1 MTAAI
6 CAANRKRSDQVSS
19 EPCAI
24 LSSRTASKAVSDLD
38 TLATKVQGAAM
49 GTYVAA
55 TYPRG
60 YDFPISTL
68 FWGAVMVIALFVSCR
83 LAWKAIGWVRNRRR
97 SDGVV
102 VEVRLQDPEDPGDPR
117 EKRDFK
123 TAGRPL
129 RFLRLLRRRIGRV
142 REHDPARAG
151 GTLLDLCPAQ
161 GTQSHE
167 ATPEGA

>member
-1 MTAAI
+1 
-6 CAANRKRSDQVSS
+6 
-19 EPCAI
+19 
-24 LSSRTASKAVSDLD
+24 
-38 TLATKVQGAAM
+38 M
-49 GTYVAA
+49 GTHVAA

-123 TAGRPL
+123 TAADYYVFSGYYGDEL
-129 RFLRLLRRRIGRV
+129 GV
-142 REHDPARAG
+142 
-151 GTLLDLCPAQ
+151 
-161 GTQSHE
+161 S
-167 ATPEGA
+167 EGA

>member
-1 MTAAI
+1 MNGIPMTAAI

-19 EPCAI
+19 QPCAI

-38 TLATKVQGAAM
+38 TLATKVQGAAI

-68 FWGAVMVIALFVSCR
+68 FWGAVIVIALFVSCL
-83 LAWKAIGWVRNRRR
+83 LAWQAVERVRNRK

-102 VEVRLQDPEDPGDPR
+102 VEVHLNDPEEPRDPW
-117 EKRDFK
+117 EN
-123 TAGRPL
+123 AISRPPQTIT
-129 RFLRLLRRRIGRV
+129 FFRLLR
-142 REHDPARAG
+142 
-151 GTLLDLCPAQ
+151 
-161 GTQSHE
+161 
-167 ATPEGA
+167 

>member
-6 CAANRKRSDQVSS
+6 CAANRKRSDHVSS
-19 EPCAI
+19 QPCAI
-24 LSSRTASKAVSDLD
+24 LSSRAASKAVSDLD
-38 TLATKVQGAAM
+38 TLATKVQGGCNGAH
-49 GTYVAA
+49 VAA

>member
-1 MTAAI
+1 
-6 CAANRKRSDQVSS
+6 
-19 EPCAI
+19 
-24 LSSRTASKAVSDLD
+24 
-38 TLATKVQGAAM
+38 M
-49 GTYVAA
+49 GTHVAA

-167 ATPEGA
+167 ATPEGAWASAEETQQV

>member
-6 CAANRKRSDQVSS
+6 CAANRKRSDHVSS
-19 EPCAI
+19 QPCAI
-24 LSSRTASKAVSDLD
+24 PRHERRRKQSLTWIHWQPKCR
-38 TLATKVQGAAM
+38 GAAM
-49 GTYVAA
+49 GTHVAA